1 MSAMETAQLLGNYGE
16 FVGAIAVVLTLFY
29 LSVQIRQSS
38 RSMRSSAAQA
48 VLHAISEQYRVAAES
63 QNLAHVV
70 GLGFRDFEVLDA
82 DQRTQFLFWLFSWF
96 RLMEQAH
103 QHFENGN
110 IPASTWKGQLA
121 HIRSYLPAPA
131 VAHFWELRSAFFSE
145 EFQSLI
151 DSIDLTEPSTV
162 PNVMEMD
169 GMVRFQ
175 DG

>member
-29 LSVQIRQSS
+29 LTVQIRQSS

-70 GLGFRDFEVLDA
+70 GLGVTDFEKLDSV
-82 DQRTQFLFWLFSWF
+82 QRTQFLFWLFSWF

-103 QHFENGN
+103 QHFKSGN
-110 IPASTWKGQLA
+110 IPESTWKGQLA
-121 HIRSYLPAPA
+121 HLKSYLSTPAA
-131 VAHFWELRSAFFSE
+131 VRFWELRSAFFSE
-145 EFQSLI
+145 EFQSLVS
-151 DSIDLTEPSTV
+151 SISTEESTV
-162 PNVMEMD
+162 ADATEGLTRFRMD
-169 GMVRFQ
+169 
-175 DG
+175 